1 MHSYKAEPKMHQN
14 SLSFFFLNPWPLT
27 LTLDVPV
34 PGPVDTGAASSSGC
48 VYGGCREKK
57 TAKTFQFIFMSPL
70 LQSLGC
76 CVQHRELSGTDPNP
90 FMPCLRSFTAI
101 SRAFRSFLRVL
112 WAEECCK
119 FNRLWFYLSSKV
131 RLVSNEKS
139 MQKGAFHNMCF
150 TWNDPLTL

>member
-1 MHSYKAEPKMHQN
+1 MHAYKAEPKMLQ
-14 SLSFFFLNPWPLT
+14 LSFLFFEPLT
-27 LTLDVPV
+27 LDLDVPA
-34 PGPVDTGAASSSGC
+34 PGPVDTGAVSSSGC

-76 CVQHRELSGTDPNP
+76 CGHHRELSGTDPNP
-90 FMPCLRSFTAI
+90 LMPCLRSFAAI
-101 SRAFRSFLRVL
+101 SRAFRSLVWNL

-131 RLVSNEKS
+131 RLVSNQKS
-139 MQKGAFHNMCF
+139 MQKSAFHNMCF